1 MELLKRLIFEMIYIN
16 SEFGSVRK
24 KGDYYVYLEYQL

>member
-1 MELLKRLIFEMIYIN
+1 MELLKRLIFEMIN